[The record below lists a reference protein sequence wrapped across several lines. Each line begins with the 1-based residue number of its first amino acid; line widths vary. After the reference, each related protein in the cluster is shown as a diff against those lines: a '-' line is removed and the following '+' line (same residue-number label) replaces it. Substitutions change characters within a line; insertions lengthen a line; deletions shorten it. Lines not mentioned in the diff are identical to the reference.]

1 MPWAC
6 RREEI
11 EQGAVAT
18 ITLEPQESI
27 KAHLSVLGRRFLRST
42 SSHDEEKCDFENDSA
57 LFFTLNGKIVIICIY
72 FMI

>member
-27 KAHLSVLGRRFLRST
+27 KAHPSVLGRRFLRST

-57 LFFTLNGKIVIICIY
+57 LFFSLYGR
-72 FMI
+72 

>member
-1 MPWAC
+1 M
-6 RREEI
+6 EEI

-18 ITLEPQESI
+18 ITLEPQEST

-57 LFFTLNGKIVIICIY
+57 LFFTLNGKIVIMCIY

>member
-6 RREEI
+6 RMEEI

-18 ITLEPQESI
+18 ITVEPQEST

-42 SSHDEEKCDFENDSA
+42 SSHDEEKCDFQNDSA
-57 LFFTLNGKIVIICIY
+57 LFFTLYGKIDTICIY